1 MSDARVVVTGI
12 GVVSPSGITADATWE
27 SLVAGKSGVGRI
39 SAFDAAGF
47 ETQIAAE
54 VPNFNPEDYMDRKE
68 ARRADRFSQFA
79 LAAAREA
86 LAQADLL
93 SEEPLGDRVSSL
105 IASGVGGIITLSEQY
120 DVLREKGPKRISP
133 FLVPMM
139 LIDMAGGNVSITFGA
154 RGPSFATVS
163 ACASGADAIG
173 NGLDLI
179 RKGVIDVA
187 ICGGSEAP
195 ICPIAV
201 AGFNSAGALSRKN
214 DVPEAASRP
223 FDAQRDGFIIGEG
236 ASVLIIERLE
246 HALERGAAPIAEL
259 VGYGVTSDASHITQP
274 APFGEGGAR
283 AMRQALG
290 FANLKPEDVDYI
302 NAHGT
307 STAIN
312 DKAETD
318 AIKGVFGDG
327 AYRMAVSSTKSMTGH
342 LLGAAGALEAAIC
355 VMAIERGCIPP
366 TINLTNPDPECD
378 LDYTPHNARMTKV
391 DVAMTNSLGFGGH
404 NTSLIFQRFTP

>member
-1 MSDARVVVTGI
+1 MTDTRIVVTGI
-12 GVVSPSGITADATWE
+12 GVVSPIGLTSDATWE
-27 SLVAGKSGVGRI
+27 SLVAGRSGVGRI
-39 SAFDAAGF
+39 TAFDPEGF
-47 ETQIAAE
+47 ETTIAAE
-54 VPNFNPEDYMDRKE
+54 IPEFDPTNYMDRKE

-86 LAQADLL
+86 LEQADLL
-93 SEEPLGDRVSSL
+93 REEPLGDRVSAL

-120 DVLREKGPKRISP
+120 DVLREKGPRRISP

-139 LIDMAGGNVSITFGA
+139 LVDMAGGNVSIAYGA

-173 NGLDLI
+173 MGMELI
-179 RKGVIDVA
+179 RKGDIDVA

-201 AGFNSAGALSRKN
+201 AGFNSAGALSRN
-214 DVPEAASRP
+214 NEVPEAASRP

-236 ASVLIIERLE
+236 GAVLIIESLE
-246 HALERGAAPIAEL
+246 HALERGATPIAEL
-259 VGYGVTSDASHITQP
+259 SGYGVTSDASHITQP

-283 AMRQALG
+283 AMRQAIAG
-290 FANLKPEDVDYI
+290 AGLKPEDVDYI

-307 STAIN
+307 STPIN

-318 AIKGVFGDG
+318 AVKSVFGED
-327 AYRMAVSSTKSMTGH
+327 AYKVAISSSKSMTGH
-342 LLGAAGALEAAIC
+342 LLGAAGAIESAIC

-378 LDYTPHNARMTKV
+378 LDYVPHNARMTKV

-404 NTSLIFQRFTP
+404 NTSLLFQRYDA

>member
-1 MSDARVVVTGI
+1 MTEARIVVTGI
-12 GVVSPSGITADATWE
+12 GVVSPIGLTTDATWQ
-27 SLVAGKSGVGRI
+27 SLVAGRSGVGRI
-39 SAFDAAGF
+39 SAFDAEGF
-47 ETQIAAE
+47 ETTIAAE
-54 VPNFNPEDYMDRKE
+54 IPDFDPTNYMERKE

-79 LAAAREA
+79 LAAAKEA
-86 LAQADLL
+86 LGQAGLL
-93 SEEPLGDRVSSL
+93 QEEPLGDRVSSL

-133 FLVPMM
+133 FLIPMM
-139 LIDMAGGNVSITFGA
+139 LIDMAGGNVSITYGA

-163 ACASGADAIG
+163 ACASGADALG
-173 NGLDLI
+173 NGMDLI

-201 AGFNSAGALSRKN
+201 AGFNSAGALSRN
-214 DVPEAASRP
+214 NEFPEAASRP

-236 ASVLIIERLE
+236 SAVLIIERLE
-246 HALERGAAPIAEL
+246 HALERGARPIVEL
-259 VGYGVTSDASHITQP
+259 SGYGVTSDASHITQP

-283 AMRQALG
+283 AMRQAIAG
-290 FANLKPEDVDYI
+290 AGLKAEDVDYI

-318 AIKGVFGDG
+318 AIKTVFGDD
-327 AYRMAVSSTKSMTGH
+327 AYKVAVSSSKSMTGH

-355 VMAIERGCIPP
+355 VLSIERGCIPP

-404 NTSLIFQRFTP
+404 NTALLFQRFEA

>member
-1 MSDARVVVTGI
+1 MTEARIVVTGI
-12 GVVSPSGITADATWE
+12 GVVSPIGLTADATWE
-27 SLVAGKSGVGRI
+27 SLVAGRSGVGRI
-39 SAFDAAGF
+39 TAFDPEGF
-47 ETQIAAE
+47 ETTIAAE
-54 VPNFNPEDYMDRKE
+54 VPDFDPTNYMDRKE

-79 LAAAREA
+79 LAAARQA
-86 LAQADLL
+86 LDQADLL
-93 SEEPLGDRVSSL
+93 SEEPLGERVSSL

-139 LIDMAGGNVSITFGA
+139 LIDMAAGNVSITFGA

-173 NGLDLI
+173 NGMDLI

-201 AGFNSAGALSRKN
+201 AGFNSAGALSRN
-214 DVPEAASRP
+214 NEVPEAASRP

-236 ASVLIIERLE
+236 GAVLVIERLE
-246 HALERGAAPIAEL
+246 HALKRGATPIVEIS
-259 VGYGVTSDASHITQP
+259 GYGVTSDASHITQP

-283 AMRQALG
+283 AMRQAIAG
-290 FANLKPEDVDYI
+290 AGLKPEDVDYI

-307 STAIN
+307 STPIN

-318 AIKGVFGDG
+318 AVKSVFGED
-327 AYRMAVSSTKSMTGH
+327 AHKVAISSSKSMTGH
-342 LLGAAGALEAAIC
+342 LLGAAGAIEAAIC
-355 VMAIERGCIPP
+355 ALAIERGCIPP
-366 TINLTNPDPECD
+366 TINLNNPDPECD

-391 DVAMTNSLGFGGH
+391 EVAMTNSLGFGGH
-404 NTSLIFQRFTP
+404 NTSLLLQRFEA

>member
-1 MSDARVVVTGI
+1 MADTRIVVTGV
-12 GVVSPSGITADATWE
+12 GMVTPTGLTADATWE
-27 SLVAGKSGVGRI
+27 SLAAGRSGVSRI
-39 SAFDAAGF
+39 TAFDPEGF
-47 ETQIAAE
+47 ETTIAAE
-54 VPNFNPEDYMDRKE
+54 IPEFNPEDYMDRKE

-79 LAAAREA
+79 LAAAHEA
-86 LAQADLL
+86 LGQADLL
-93 SEEPLGDRVSSL
+93 REEPLGDRVSSL
-105 IASGVGGIITLSEQY
+105 IASGVGGIITLSQQY
-120 DVLREKGPKRISP
+120 DVLKEKGPKRISP

-139 LIDMAGGNVSITFGA
+139 LVDMAGGNVSITYGA

-173 NGLDLI
+173 MGMDLI
-179 RKGVIDVA
+179 RKGEIDIA

-201 AGFNSAGALSRKN
+201 AGFNSAGALSRNN

-223 FDAQRDGFIIGEG
+223 FDAERDGFIIGEG
-236 ASVLIIERLE
+236 AGVLIVESLE
-246 HALERGAAPIAEL
+246 HALERGATPIVEL
-259 VGYGVTSDASHITQP
+259 GGYGVTSDASHITQP

-283 AMRQALG
+283 AMRQAIAG
-290 FANLKPEDVDYI
+290 AGLKPEDVDYI

-307 STAIN
+307 STPIN

-318 AIKGVFGDG
+318 AIKSVFGED
-327 AYRMAVSSTKSMTGH
+327 AYRVAISSSKSMTGH
-342 LLGAAGALEAAIC
+342 LLGAAGAIEAAIC

-378 LDYTPHNARMTKV
+378 LDYVPHNARMTKV

-404 NTSLIFQRFTP
+404 NTTLLFQRFEG

>member
-1 MSDARVVVTGI
+1 MTEARIVVTGI
-12 GVVSPSGITADATWE
+12 GVVSPIGLTTDATWQ
-27 SLVAGKSGVGRI
+27 SLVAGRSGVGRI
-39 SAFDAAGF
+39 SAFDAEGF
-47 ETQIAAE
+47 ETTIAAE
-54 VPNFNPEDYMDRKE
+54 IPDFDPTNYMERKE

-79 LAAAREA
+79 LAAAKEA
-86 LAQADLL
+86 LGQAGLL
-93 SEEPLGDRVSSL
+93 QEEPLGDRVSSL

-163 ACASGADAIG
+163 ACASGADALG
-173 NGLDLI
+173 NGMDLI

-201 AGFNSAGALSRKN
+201 AGFNSAGALSRN
-214 DVPEAASRP
+214 NEFPEAASRP

-236 ASVLIIERLE
+236 SAVLIIERLE
-246 HALERGAAPIAEL
+246 HALERGAKPLVEL
-259 VGYGVTSDASHITQP
+259 SGYGVTSDASHITQP

-283 AMRQALG
+283 AMRQAIAG
-290 FANLKPEDVDYI
+290 AGLKAEDVDYI

-318 AIKGVFGDG
+318 AIKTVFGDD
-327 AYRMAVSSTKSMTGH
+327 AYKVAVSSSKSMTGH

-355 VMAIERGCIPP
+355 VLSIERGCIPP

-378 LDYTPHNARMTKV
+378 LDYTPNNARMTKV

-404 NTSLIFQRFTP
+404 NTALLFQRFEA

>member
-1 MSDARVVVTGI
+1 MTEARIVVTGI
-12 GVVSPSGITADATWE
+12 GLVSPIGLTADATWE
-27 SLVAGKSGVGRI
+27 SLVAGRSGVGRI
-39 SAFDAAGF
+39 TAFDPEGF
-47 ETQIAAE
+47 ETTIAAE
-54 VPNFNPEDYMDRKE
+54 VPDFDPTNYMDRKE

-79 LAAAREA
+79 IAAAREA
-86 LAQADLL
+86 LGQADLL
-93 SEEPLGDRVSSL
+93 HEEPLGERVSSL

-173 NGLDLI
+173 SGMDLI

-201 AGFNSAGALSRKN
+201 AGFNSAGALSRN
-214 DVPEAASRP
+214 NEIPEAASRP

-236 ASVLIIERLE
+236 GAVLVIERLE
-246 HALERGAAPIAEL
+246 HALERGATPIVEIS
-259 VGYGVTSDASHITQP
+259 GYGVTSDASHITQP

-283 AMRQALG
+283 AMRQAIAG
-290 FANLKPEDVDYI
+290 ANLKPEDVDYI

-307 STAIN
+307 STPIN

-318 AIKGVFGDG
+318 AVKSVFGED
-327 AYRMAVSSTKSMTGH
+327 AHKVAISSSKSMTGH
-342 LLGAAGALEAAIC
+342 LLGAAGAIEAAIC
-355 VMAIERGCIPP
+355 ALAIERGCIPP
-366 TINLTNPDPECD
+366 TINLNNPDPECD

-404 NTSLIFQRFTP
+404 NTSLLFQRFEA

>member
-1 MSDARVVVTGI
+1 MTEARIVVTGI
-12 GVVSPSGITADATWE
+12 GVVSPIGLTADATWQ
-27 SLVAGKSGVGRI
+27 SLVAGRSGVGRI
-39 SAFDAAGF
+39 SAFDAEGF
-47 ETQIAAE
+47 ETTIAAE
-54 VPNFNPEDYMDRKE
+54 IPDFDPTNYMERKE

-79 LAAAREA
+79 LAAAKEA
-86 LAQADLL
+86 LGQAGLL
-93 SEEPLGDRVSSL
+93 QEEPLGDRVSSL
-105 IASGVGGIITLSEQY
+105 IASGVGGIITLSDQY

-133 FLVPMM
+133 FLIPMM
-139 LIDMAGGNVSITFGA
+139 LIDMAGGNVSITYGA

-163 ACASGADAIG
+163 ACASGADALG
-173 NGLDLI
+173 NGMDLI

-201 AGFNSAGALSRKN
+201 AGFNSAGALSRN
-214 DVPEAASRP
+214 NEVPEAASRP

-236 ASVLIIERLE
+236 SAVLIIERLE
-246 HALERGAAPIAEL
+246 HALERGATPIVEL
-259 VGYGVTSDASHITQP
+259 SGYGVTSDASHITQP

-283 AMRQALG
+283 AMRQAIAG
-290 FANLKPEDVDYI
+290 AGLKAEDVDYI

-318 AIKGVFGDG
+318 AIKTVFGDD
-327 AYRMAVSSTKSMTGH
+327 AYKVAVSSSKSMTGH

-355 VMAIERGCIPP
+355 VLSIERGCIPP

-404 NTSLIFQRFTP
+404 NTALLFQRFEA

>member
-1 MSDARVVVTGI
+1 MTEARIVVTGI
-12 GVVSPSGITADATWE
+12 GVVSPIGLTADATWQ
-27 SLVAGKSGVGRI
+27 SLVAGRSGVGRI
-39 SAFDAAGF
+39 SAFDAEGF
-47 ETQIAAE
+47 ETTIAAE
-54 VPNFNPEDYMDRKE
+54 IPDFDPTNYMERKE

-79 LAAAREA
+79 LAAAKEA
-86 LAQADLL
+86 LGQAGLL
-93 SEEPLGDRVSSL
+93 QEEPLGDRVSSL
-105 IASGVGGIITLSEQY
+105 IASGVGGIITLSDQY

-133 FLVPMM
+133 FLIPMM
-139 LIDMAGGNVSITFGA
+139 LIDMAGGNVSITYGA

-173 NGLDLI
+173 NGMELI

-201 AGFNSAGALSRKN
+201 AGFNSAGALSRN
-214 DVPEAASRP
+214 NEVPEAASRP

-236 ASVLIIERLE
+236 SAVLIIERLE
-246 HALERGAAPIAEL
+246 HALERGATPIVEL
-259 VGYGVTSDASHITQP
+259 SGYGVTSDASHITQP

-283 AMRQALG
+283 AMRQAIAG
-290 FANLKPEDVDYI
+290 AGLKAEDVDYI

-318 AIKGVFGDG
+318 AIKTVFGDD
-327 AYRMAVSSTKSMTGH
+327 AYKVAVSSSKSMTGH

-355 VMAIERGCIPP
+355 VLSIERGCIPP

-404 NTSLIFQRFTP
+404 NTALLFQRFEA

>member
-1 MSDARVVVTGI
+1 MAEARIVVTGI
-12 GVVSPSGITADATWE
+12 GLVSPIGLTADATWE
-27 SLVAGKSGVGRI
+27 SLVAGRSGVGRI
-39 SAFDAAGF
+39 TAFDPEGF
-47 ETQIAAE
+47 ETTIAAE
-54 VPNFNPEDYMDRKE
+54 VPDFDPTNYMDRKE

-79 LAAAREA
+79 LAAARQA
-86 LAQADLL
+86 LEQADLL
-93 SEEPLGDRVSSL
+93 REEPLGERVSSL

-139 LIDMAGGNVSITFGA
+139 LIDMAAGNVSITFGA

-173 NGLDLI
+173 SGMDLI

-201 AGFNSAGALSRKN
+201 AGFNSAGALSRN
-214 DVPEAASRP
+214 NEVPEAASRP

-236 ASVLIIERLE
+236 GAVLVIERLE
-246 HALERGAAPIAEL
+246 HALERGATPIVEL
-259 VGYGVTSDASHITQP
+259 SGYGVTSDASHITQP

-283 AMRQALG
+283 AMRQAIAG
-290 FANLKPEDVDYI
+290 AGLKPEDVDYI

-307 STAIN
+307 STPIN

-318 AIKGVFGDG
+318 AVKSVFGED
-327 AYRMAVSSTKSMTGH
+327 AHKVAISSSKSMTGH
-342 LLGAAGALEAAIC
+342 LLGAAGAIEAAIC
-355 VMAIERGCIPP
+355 ALAIERGCIPP
-366 TINLTNPDPECD
+366 TINLNNPDPECD

-404 NTSLIFQRFTP
+404 NTSLLFQRFEA

>member
-1 MSDARVVVTGI
+1 MTEARIVVTGI
-12 GVVSPSGITADATWE
+12 GLVSPIGLTADATWE
-27 SLVAGKSGVGRI
+27 SLVAGRSGVGRI
-39 SAFDAAGF
+39 TAFDPEGF
-47 ETQIAAE
+47 ETTIAAE
-54 VPNFNPEDYMDRKE
+54 VPDFDPTNYMDRKE

-79 LAAAREA
+79 IAAAREA
-86 LAQADLL
+86 LGQADLL
-93 SEEPLGDRVSSL
+93 HEEPLGERVSSL

-173 NGLDLI
+173 SGMDLI

-201 AGFNSAGALSRKN
+201 AGFNSAGALSRNN

-236 ASVLIIERLE
+236 GAVLVIERLE
-246 HALERGAAPIAEL
+246 HALERGATPIVEIS
-259 VGYGVTSDASHITQP
+259 GYGVTSDASHITQP

-283 AMRQALG
+283 AMRQAIAG
-290 FANLKPEDVDYI
+290 ANLKPEDVDYI

-307 STAIN
+307 STPIN

-318 AIKGVFGDG
+318 AVKSVFGED
-327 AYRMAVSSTKSMTGH
+327 AHKVAISSSKSMTGH
-342 LLGAAGALEAAIC
+342 LLGAAGAIEAAIC
-355 VMAIERGCIPP
+355 ALAIERGCIPP
-366 TINLTNPDPECD
+366 TINLNNPDPECD

-404 NTSLIFQRFTP
+404 NTSLLFQRFEA

>member
-1 MSDARVVVTGI
+1 MTEARIVVTGI
-12 GVVSPSGITADATWE
+12 GLVSPIGLTADATWE
-27 SLVAGKSGVGRI
+27 SLVAGRSGVGRI
-39 SAFDAAGF
+39 TAFDPEGF
-47 ETQIAAE
+47 ETTIAAE
-54 VPNFNPEDYMDRKE
+54 VPDFDPTNYMDRKE

-79 LAAAREA
+79 IAAAREA
-86 LAQADLL
+86 LGQADLL
-93 SEEPLGDRVSSL
+93 HEEPLGERVSSL

-173 NGLDLI
+173 SGMDLI

-201 AGFNSAGALSRKN
+201 AGFNSAGALSRN
-214 DVPEAASRP
+214 NEVPEAASRP

-236 ASVLIIERLE
+236 GAVLVIERLE
-246 HALERGAAPIAEL
+246 HALERGATPIVEIS
-259 VGYGVTSDASHITQP
+259 GYGVTSDASHITQP

-283 AMRQALG
+283 AMRQAIAG
-290 FANLKPEDVDYI
+290 AGLKPEDVDYI

-307 STAIN
+307 STPIN

-318 AIKGVFGDG
+318 AVKSVFGED
-327 AYRMAVSSTKSMTGH
+327 AHKVAISSSKSMTGH
-342 LLGAAGALEAAIC
+342 LLGAAGAIEAAIC
-355 VMAIERGCIPP
+355 ALAIERGCIPP
-366 TINLTNPDPECD
+366 TINLNNPDPECD

-404 NTSLIFQRFTP
+404 NTSLLFQRFEA

>member
-1 MSDARVVVTGI
+1 MTEARIVVTGI
-12 GVVSPSGITADATWE
+12 GLVSPIGLTADATWE

-39 SAFDAAGF
+39 TAFDPEGF
-47 ETQIAAE
+47 ETTIAAE
-54 VPNFNPEDYMDRKE
+54 VPDFDPTNYMDRKE

-79 LAAAREA
+79 IAAAREA
-86 LAQADLL
+86 LGQADLL
-93 SEEPLGDRVSSL
+93 HEEPLGERVSSL

-173 NGLDLI
+173 SGMDLI

-201 AGFNSAGALSRKN
+201 AGFNSAGALSRNN

-236 ASVLIIERLE
+236 GAVLVIERLE
-246 HALERGAAPIAEL
+246 HALERGATPIVEIS
-259 VGYGVTSDASHITQP
+259 GYGVTSDASHITQP

-283 AMRQALG
+283 AMRQAIEG
-290 FANLKPEDVDYI
+290 AGLKPEDVDYI

-307 STAIN
+307 STPIN

-318 AIKGVFGDG
+318 AVKSVFGED
-327 AYRMAVSSTKSMTGH
+327 AHKVAISSSKSMTGH
-342 LLGAAGALEAAIC
+342 LLGAAGAIEAAIC
-355 VMAIERGCIPP
+355 ALAIERGCIPP
-366 TINLTNPDPECD
+366 TINLNNPDPECD

-404 NTSLIFQRFTP
+404 NTSLLFQRFEA